1 MVVSKVFWAAVTFKL
16 CKERKAI
23 VSKRRLKPAATNYK
37 KKKLFLTLPN
47 DNKKEERMERLFK
60 KLILAGI
67 GALDLTR
74 EKAEEV
80 LEELAKKG
88 EIAYEEKGSLL
99 EEAIKKGKKREKE
112 IEERI
117 EKVIKEVIS
126 RTRIATV
133 NDIKTLEEK
142 IEKLQRKRK

>member
-1 MVVSKVFWAAVTFKL
+1 
-16 CKERKAI
+16 
-23 VSKRRLKPAATNYK
+23 
-37 KKKLFLTLPN
+37 
-47 DNKKEERMERLFK
+47 MEGLLK

-74 EKAEEV
+74 EKAEQV

-126 RTRIATV
+126 RTKIATV
-133 NDIKTLEEK
+133 NDIKRLEEK
-142 IEKLQRKRK
+142 IEKLERKIK

>member
-1 MVVSKVFWAAVTFKL
+1 
-16 CKERKAI
+16 
-23 VSKRRLKPAATNYK
+23 
-37 KKKLFLTLPN
+37 
-47 DNKKEERMERLFK
+47 MERLFK

-88 EIAYEEKGSLL
+88 EIAFEEKRDLL
-99 EEAIKKGKKREKE
+99 KEVVKRGEEQKEQIEK
-112 IEERI
+112 RI
-117 EKVIKEVIS
+117 EKVIEKVIS

-133 NDIKTLEEK
+133 NDIKKLEEK
-142 IEKLQRKRK
+142 IEKLERKIK

>member
-1 MVVSKVFWAAVTFKL
+1 MEKL
-16 CKERKAI
+16 
-23 VSKRRLKPAATNYK
+23 L
-37 KKKLFLTLPN
+37 
-47 DNKKEERMERLFK
+47 K

-88 EIAYEEKGSLL
+88 KIASEEKGDLL
-99 EEAIKKGKKREKE
+99 KE
-112 IEERI
+112 IVKRGEEQKEQIEKRI
-117 EKVIKEVIS
+117 EKVIEKVIS

-133 NDIKTLEEK
+133 NDIKKLEEK
-142 IEKLQRKRK
+142 IEKLERKIK